1 LKEKEEEKNA
11 HNLIKHLEY
20 FVCSIF
26 FSKDYCFF
34 KKKRFFCL
42 FCVRAKKK
50 EKMRC
55 PAEWMPLK
63 GIE

>member
-34 KKKRFFCL
+34 KKNVFFVCSV
-42 FCVRAKKK
+42 CEQKKK